1 MVIDW
6 KADPEEV
13 IAEVNYALADALHKL
28 GVVVRFDQVNE
39 DSGDDQ
45 YEFELKIEEPLL

>member
-28 GVVVRFDQVNE
+28 GVVVRFDEVE
-39 DSGDDQ
+39 TGDDQ
-45 YEFELKIEEPLL
+45 YEFELKIEEPL